1 MQKKI
6 KNKKLHP
13 SCFSLSPKLL
23 QLGAGAAC
31 GFTLEF
37 CPDIKNKEGGKNLL
51 DLQVYSD
58 YKVHESLSL
67 DFLLLQLAV
76 LFWGDFVVCTCMC
89 VPLPPRR
96 IWKQS
101 RSSWQELLRDLWNIT
116 GRALCLPGSNEPD
129 AHLFPNN
136 PQIKDLKVFDVKML
150 MFRLQKCHFS

>member
-76 LFWGDFVVCTCMC
+76 LFWGGLCSVHVHVCGVTTQTD
-89 VPLPPRR
+89 LET
-96 IWKQS
+96 IQKQLTRAFERSVKHHRTSFMPS
-101 RSSWQELLRDLWNIT
+101 RL
-116 GRALCLPGSNEPD
+116 
-129 AHLFPNN
+129 
-136 PQIKDLKVFDVKML
+136 
-150 MFRLQKCHFS
+150 